1 MNGMLTS
8 PVAAC
13 SVADVRFSYQAPQE
27 GGGTPWTLDGI
38 SFDLE
43 VGKTL
48 GVIGPNGSGKTSLL
62 KLLAKVLRPRSGEIR
77 LFGLALS
84 SLSQT
89 AVARRVAYVPQENA
103 SLFPFSI
110 VEMVLMGRFPHRAQ
124 PGLGLALGW
133 DTRVDQRVAEEAM
146 ATMDIR
152 HLQDRL
158 ITEVSGGERQR
169 VFIARAL
176 AQEPQ
181 ILLLDEPTAF
191 LDLNHQ
197 LEICTV
203 LRRLSQERE
212 LTVVLVSHDLN
223 LASLYCD
230 RLLLLDRGRI
240 FRAGTPREVIRP
252 EILKTVYGCEVLVDR
267 HPETGSPRVTLPGPQ
282 KT

>member
-1 MNGMLTS
+1 MLTS
-8 PVAAC
+8 PVAAY
-13 SVADVRFSYQAPQE
+13 SVADVRFGYQMPHGE
-27 GGGTPWTLDGI
+27 RDVPWVLDGI
-38 SFDLE
+38 SFDLV
-43 VGKTL
+43 VGQTL

-77 LFGLALS
+77 LFGLALT
-84 SLSQT
+84 SLTQT
-89 AVARRVAYVPQENA
+89 AVARRVAYVQQENA

-110 VEMVLMGRFPHRAQ
+110 IEMVLMGRFPHRVQ
-124 PGLGLALGW
+124 PRLGLGLGW
-133 DTRVDQRVAEEAM
+133 ETRVDLRVAEEAM
-146 ATMDIR
+146 AVMDIG
-152 HLQDRL
+152 HLQERL

-169 VFIARAL
+169 AFIARAL

-197 LEICTV
+197 LAICRV
-203 LRRLSQERE
+203 LRRLTQERE

-240 FRAGTPREVIRP
+240 VQAGTPKEVIRP
-252 EILKTVYGCEVLVDR
+252 EILKAVYGCEVLVDR
-267 HPETGSPRVTLPGPQ
+267 HPETGSPRVTLPGPAQ
-282 KT
+282 KS